1 LVLRIKPIDF
11 IISYS
16 GGNAMEH
23 PKGIPMV
30 VPANGG
36 RKMFVL
42 GNEVRLKI
50 SSSESGGDLYVF
62 EALTPPGAVIPPHV
76 HRHEDEF
83 IHVIEGEY
91 EIFLDGRTYVAGPGA
106 VINFPRLIPHGFRN
120 ISKKQTRALFTVVP
134 GKNFEKFF
142 EQPCALP
149 ADEPPDMA
157 TVTEIFKR
165 YGMDILEPPL
175 DIARTA

>member
-1 LVLRIKPIDF
+1 MVQ
-11 IISYS
+11 
-16 GGNAMEH
+16 

-42 GNEVRLKI
+42 GNEVQLKI
-50 SSSESGGDLYVF
+50 SSSESGRDLYVF

-106 VINFPRLIPHGFRN
+106 VINFPRLIPHGFGN
-120 ISKKQTRALFTVVP
+120 ISKKQTRAMFTVVP
-134 GKNFEKFF
+134 GANFEKFF
-142 EQPCALP
+142 EELCALP
-149 ADEPPDMA
+149 ADEPPNM
-157 TVTEIFKR
+157 TKVTEIFNR
-165 YGMDILEPPL
+165 YDIEILEPPSEL
-175 DIARTA
+175 TTTG